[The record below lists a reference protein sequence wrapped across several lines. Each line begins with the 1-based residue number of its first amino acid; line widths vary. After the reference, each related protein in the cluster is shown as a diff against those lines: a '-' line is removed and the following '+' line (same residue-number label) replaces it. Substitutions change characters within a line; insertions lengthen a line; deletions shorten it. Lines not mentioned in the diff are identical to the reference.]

1 MNKNHPNAWYS
12 LRRTLPPWKFRETL
26 ADLLE
31 LAPRF
36 QIDEVIV
43 KIDTEEFSHGH
54 PSLEWAKQYQ
64 TMLFEVKE
72 RLAELG
78 IVYSLNP
85 WITAGHADRGRNDLE
100 RLPGLECMV
109 GHDGSETKHCA
120 CFLSPVWRKHIKALW
135 EIYAE
140 TRPHIMWV
148 EDDIRTFNHE
158 PVAFGCFCPRH
169 LRMFG
174 ERIGRPVERGELV
187 RAMLSPGDAHPWRRE
202 YLEMQRE
209 IMVET
214 ASFLAKTVHAVS
226 PETCLGLMSSGPR
239 LHCLEGR
246 DWTRLAEALA
256 DGTALYSRPPMANY
270 AEDSMRGLYYSQ
282 DSIKLTRSVLPD
294 GTIEQ
299 TECEN
304 VPFTRFS
311 KSVKFTFLEIAVS
324 FAYGSDGVTLNLFD
338 HMGTPMRTE
347 EHFGRMLAEK
357 KAYLTA
363 LLRAT
368 RPAGKFYGVR
378 LLHAPEASIVK
389 HLEPGADY
397 KDLAEDGYEMML
409 ALECHGIATTFEE
422 SNVAALAGET
432 ARAVSD
438 DELRQLLKGGLL
450 LDGPAAKILIER
462 GFGNEIGLERVAAPV
477 NRRDLPY
484 LVSAEE
490 FHHPDF
496 GGSPR
501 KYLTATLP
509 FLDGEARFCD
519 LRLQPGAEEISSWV
533 DPDTRRVAPAMSFFE
548 NREGGRVAVHALEF
562 RTSVGYSFCH
572 PFRRE
577 ELHGVIDRLAGGT
590 APLRFDCDGAYA
602 LAWRKQAGA
611 DTILGVFNLNL
622 DDWTRGVFTLAWE
635 SATLP
640 EVLLLNGTG
649 EWEKLEGIQP
659 ETVPGGIAIRIFRRI
674 TSDLPLVL
682 KLIPPNGKQQN
693 SSGKPNAENRPL
705 S

>member
-64 TMLFEVKE
+64 AMLFEVKE

-187 RAMLSPGDAHPWRRE
+187 RAMLAPGDAHPWRRE

-214 ASFLAKTVHAVS
+214 ASVLAKTGHAVS
-226 PETCLGLMSSGPR
+226 PETCLGLMSSGNTNLMHFTKMSRQDGAWCAGTVIAFIPR
-239 LHCLEGR
+239 GH
-246 DWTRLAEALA
+246 
-256 DGTALYSRPPMANY
+256 S
-270 AEDSMRGLYYSQ
+270 
-282 DSIKLTRSVLPD
+282 
-294 GTIEQ
+294 
-299 TECEN
+299 
-304 VPFTRFS
+304 
-311 KSVKFTFLEIAVS
+311 
-324 FAYGSDGVTLNLFD
+324 
-338 HMGTPMRTE
+338 
-347 EHFGRMLAEK
+347 
-357 KAYLTA
+357 
-363 LLRAT
+363 
-368 RPAGKFYGVR
+368 
-378 LLHAPEASIVK
+378 
-389 HLEPGADY
+389 
-397 KDLAEDGYEMML
+397 
-409 ALECHGIATTFEE
+409 
-422 SNVAALAGET
+422 
-432 ARAVSD
+432 
-438 DELRQLLKGGLL
+438 
-450 LDGPAAKILIER
+450 
-462 GFGNEIGLERVAAPV
+462 
-477 NRRDLPY
+477 
-484 LVSAEE
+484 
-490 FHHPDF
+490 
-496 GGSPR
+496 
-501 KYLTATLP
+501 LP
-509 FLDGEARFCD
+509 FLS
-519 LRLQPGAEEISSWV
+519 ISV
-533 DPDTRRVAPAMSFFE
+533 KITP
-548 NREGGRVAVHALEF
+548 
-562 RTSVGYSFCH
+562 
-572 PFRRE
+572 
-577 ELHGVIDRLAGGT
+577 
-590 APLRFDCDGAYA
+590 
-602 LAWRKQAGA
+602 
-611 DTILGVFNLNL
+611 
-622 DDWTRGVFTLAWE
+622 
-635 SATLP
+635 SATRLP
-640 EVLLLNGTG
+640 GQTFF
-649 EWEKLEGIQP
+649 
-659 ETVPGGIAIRIFRRI
+659 TV
-674 TSDLPLVL
+674 TSNSTMR
-682 KLIPPNGKQQN
+682 PND
-693 SSGKPNAENRPL
+693 SSMVSPKSTEMA